1 MITSS
6 VRRAALPSTA
16 SLPSRAV
23 LLAVSSSSPA
33 PGPTSGNPPY
43 RHQRR
48 YSSSK
53 PPVPPSDGSRGI
65 DPPTQTPAKSVSS
78 GPSSKK
84 DVEKREGRS
93 SKKRAGKDGETAKA
107 KQANSLKL
115 PSVPSTQH
123 LHPHDVHVASFFS
136 IHRPMS
142 ITTSVPPN
150 NNDSKTFSAI
160 FSPKKQAAARQKDV
174 IYTLSSAVNAIEQ
187 NLPGQN
193 QASAE
198 DIDFRNAISQAS
210 SIHADSDV
218 THLDGVP
225 TQELRASIQE
235 FAKRLRPFN
244 PPPAPTP
251 MDGALESIAGTESV
265 ADKASSTQSASEAEP
280 SEQTFST
287 VLTIRESRNADG
299 RKSYEA
305 YASPFVRIDD
315 MEAPSAQ
322 GESSIYQDQETSG
335 RSVSEPKQSFL
346 QRMVIRQLQWERS
359 QGQRQRERMYTIS
372 VKRQRKLKMKKH
384 KHKKL
389 LKKTRTLRRKLDKN

>member
-1 MITSS
+1 MISSS

-23 LLAVSSSSPA
+23 LLAVSSNSS
-33 PGPTSGNPPY
+33 GTGVSSGNTPY

-65 DPPTQTPAKSVSS
+65 DPPAQTPAKSVSS

-93 SKKRAGKDGETAKA
+93 SKKRAGKDAEMAKS

-123 LHPHDVHVASFFS
+123 LHPHDIHVASFFS

-150 NNDSKTFSAI
+150 NDSKAFSSI
-160 FSPKKQAAARQKDV
+160 FSSKKQSAARQKDV

-187 NLPGQN
+187 NLPGQ
-193 QASAE
+193 QQSSSE
-198 DIDFRNAISQAS
+198 DLDLRNAITQAS
-210 SIHADSDV
+210 STNAESDV

-251 MDGALESIAGTESV
+251 MDSAFESANGMETAAE
-265 ADKASSTQSASEAEP
+265 KSSTMEAASESEP
-280 SEQTFST
+280 IEKTFST
-287 VLTIRESRNADG
+287 VLTIRESRNTNG
-299 RKSYEA
+299 TKSYEA
-305 YASPFVRIDD
+305 FASPFVRVDD

-322 GESSIYQDQETSG
+322 GESSIYQEQEANDRTISD
-335 RSVSEPKQSFL
+335 EKQNFL
-346 QRMVIRQLQWERS
+346 QRMVIRRLQWEQS
-359 QGQRQRERMYTIS
+359 QDQRHREQMYTIS
-372 VKRQRKLKMKKH
+372 VRRQRKLKMKKH
-384 KHKKL
+384 KHRKL
-389 LKKTRTLRRKLDKN
+389 LKRTRTLRRKLDKN

>member
-1 MITSS
+1 MISSS

-16 SLPSRAV
+16 ALPSRAV

-33 PGPTSGNPPY
+33 PGPSSGNPPY

-65 DPPTQTPAKSVSS
+65 DPPAQTPAKSVSS

-93 SKKRAGKDGETAKA
+93 SRKRAGKDGETAKS
-107 KQANSLKL
+107 KQASSLKL

-142 ITTSVPPN
+142 ITTSVPP

-187 NLPGQN
+187 NLPGQH

-198 DIDFRNAISQAS
+198 DIEFRNAISQAS
-210 SIHADSDV
+210 SIHAESDV

-251 MDGALESIAGTESV
+251 MDGAFESAAGMESA
-265 ADKASSTQSASEAEP
+265 ADKSGAAEAAAESEP
-280 SEQTFST
+280 SDQTFST
-287 VLTIRESRNADG
+287 VLTIRESRNAEG

-305 YASPFVRIDD
+305 YASPFVRVDD

-322 GESSIYQDQETSG
+322 GESSIYQDQETSD

-346 QRMVIRQLQWERS
+346 QRMVIRQLQWERA

>member
-1 MITSS
+1 MISSS

-23 LLAVSSSSPA
+23 LLAVSSSSS
-33 PGPTSGNPPY
+33 GTSVSSGNPPY

-65 DPPTQTPAKSVSS
+65 DPPAQTPAKSVSS

-93 SKKRAGKDGETAKA
+93 SKKRAGKDGDMAKS

-123 LHPHDVHVASFFS
+123 LHPHDIHVASFFS

-150 NNDSKTFSAI
+150 NDSKTFSSI
-160 FSPKKQAAARQKDV
+160 FSSKKQAAARQKDV

-187 NLPGQN
+187 NLPGQT
-193 QASAE
+193 QASTE
-198 DIDFRNAISQAS
+198 DLDLRNAITQAS
-210 SIHADSDV
+210 STNAEDV

-225 TQELRASIQE
+225 TEELRASIQE

-244 PPPAPTP
+244 PPPAPVP
-251 MDGALESIAGTESV
+251 MDSAFESANGMETA
-265 ADKASSTQSASEAEP
+265 ADKSSAVEAASESEP
-280 SEQTFST
+280 LEQTFST
-287 VLTIRESRNADG
+287 VLTVRETRNTNG
-299 RKSYEA
+299 TKSYETF
-305 YASPFVRIDD
+305 ASPFVRVDE

-322 GESSIYQDQETSG
+322 VGTVSGSTTTRANACDKCQEAAKAKDEKTQAQETIEENENIEKEVG
-335 RSVSEPKQSFL
+335 
-346 QRMVIRQLQWERS
+346 
-359 QGQRQRERMYTIS
+359 
-372 VKRQRKLKMKKH
+372 
-384 KHKKL
+384 
-389 LKKTRTLRRKLDKN
+389 

>member
-1 MITSS
+1 MISSS

-33 PGPTSGNPPY
+33 TGPSSGNTPY

-65 DPPTQTPAKSVSS
+65 DPPAQTPAKSVSS

-93 SKKRAGKDGETAKA
+93 SKKRAGKDGEMAKS

-150 NNDSKTFSAI
+150 NDGKAFSSI

-187 NLPGQN
+187 NLSGQQ
-193 QASAE
+193 QASVE
-198 DIDFRNAISQAS
+198 DIDLRNSITQAS
-210 SIHADSDV
+210 SMHESDIA
-218 THLDGVP
+218 HLDGVP

-251 MDGALESIAGTESV
+251 MDSAFKSTASMESA
-265 ADKASSTQSASEAEP
+265 ADKPSAVEAASQSKP
-280 SEQTFST
+280 IEQTFST
-287 VLTIRESRNADG
+287 VLTIRESRDANG
-299 RKSYEA
+299 SKSYVA
-305 YASPFVRIDD
+305 FASPFVRVDD
-315 MEAPSAQ
+315 MEAPSAH
-322 GESSIYQDQETSG
+322 GESSIYQEQEG
-335 RSVSEPKQSFL
+335 IDRSVSEPKQSFL
-346 QRMVIRQLQWERS
+346 QRMIIRQLRWERS
-359 QGQRQRERMYTIS
+359 QGQRQREKLYTIS
-372 VKRQRKLKMKKH
+372 VRRQRKLKMKKH

>member
-1 MITSS
+1 
-6 VRRAALPSTA
+6 
-16 SLPSRAV
+16 
-23 LLAVSSSSPA
+23 
-33 PGPTSGNPPY
+33 
-43 RHQRR
+43 
-48 YSSSK
+48 
-53 PPVPPSDGSRGI
+53 
-65 DPPTQTPAKSVSS
+65 
-78 GPSSKK
+78 
-84 DVEKREGRS
+84 
-93 SKKRAGKDGETAKA
+93 
-107 KQANSLKL
+107 
-115 PSVPSTQH
+115 
-123 LHPHDVHVASFFS
+123 
-136 IHRPMS
+136 MS

-193 QASAE
+193 QATAE

-210 SIHADSDV
+210 SIHAESDV

-251 MDGALESIAGTESV
+251 MDGALESIAGTESGV
-265 ADKASSTQSASEAEP
+265 DKASSTQSASEAEP

-322 GESSIYQDQETSG
+322 GESSIYQDQETSD